1 VGDEHSR
8 LVVTDEDR
16 RSEEYQAARH
26 AYELGKAVRERRLEL
41 GMTQVELARRS
52 GMTQSQLSR
61 LEAGGVEPTLRILD
75 RLAGALDARLSVTF
89 VPRAA

>member
-1 VGDEHSR
+1 MAGEHSR

-16 RSEEYQAARH
+16 QSEEYQAARY

-41 GMTQVELARRS
+41 GLTQVELARRS

-61 LEAGGVEPTLRILD
+61 LEAGGAEPTIRVLD
-75 RLAGALDARLSVTF
+75 RLARALDASLSVKL
-89 VPRAA
+89 VPRAV

>member
-1 VGDEHSR
+1 MAGEHSR

-16 RSEEYQAARH
+16 QSEEYQAARY

-41 GMTQVELARRS
+41 GLTQVELARRS

-61 LEAGGVEPTLRILD
+61 LEAGGAEPTIRVLD
-75 RLAGALDARLSVTF
+75 RLARALDASLSVKL